1 MEGGTFLSRDIQEA
15 FSRFVMIELHT
26 DGKSDATRESS
37 IRNRALQKER
47 FKTVALP
54 YYVLLDPSGEVTY
67 WEGAGVF
74 SEEDFLAKLNAVPTR
89 KKSASRR

>member
-1 MEGGTFLSRDIQEA
+1 MEGGTFLSREIQKA
-15 FSRFVMIELHT
+15 FGRFVMIELHT
-26 DGKSDATRESS
+26 DGKSDETRESS

-54 YYVLLDPSGEVTY
+54 YYALLDPSGEVTY

-74 SEEDFLAKLNAVPTR
+74 SEEEFLEKLNGVPTQP
-89 KKSASRR
+89 